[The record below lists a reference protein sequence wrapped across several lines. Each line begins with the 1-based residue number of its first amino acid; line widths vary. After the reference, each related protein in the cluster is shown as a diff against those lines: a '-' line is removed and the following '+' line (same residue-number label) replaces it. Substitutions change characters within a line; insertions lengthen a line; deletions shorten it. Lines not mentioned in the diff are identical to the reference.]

1 MKGTQGRARA
11 ARGFTLVETSI
22 ALLVLLVAGLAASS
36 LFVYAIKYNTGA
48 NDRAVAQTIA
58 QRQMEVLRKTTFSNI
73 AASTETVTVN
83 GNRQFTLAVAVCND
97 GSAAC
102 GGSTSVKRMT
112 VTVTPLSAGSA
123 LRINAVSLVTLRS
136 DSTTGDYF

>member
-1 MKGTQGRARA
+1 MKGTQGR

-48 NDRAVAQTIA
+48 NDRAVAQAIA
-58 QRQMEVLRKTTFSNI
+58 QRQMEVLRKTTFSDI
-73 AASTETVTVN
+73 ADSTQTVTAA
-83 GNRQFTLAVAVCND
+83 GGRQFTLAVAVCND

-102 GGSTSVKRMT
+102 GGSTTVKRMT

-123 LRINAVSLVTLRS
+123 LKINAVSLVTLRS
-136 DSTTGDYF
+136 DSSTGDYF